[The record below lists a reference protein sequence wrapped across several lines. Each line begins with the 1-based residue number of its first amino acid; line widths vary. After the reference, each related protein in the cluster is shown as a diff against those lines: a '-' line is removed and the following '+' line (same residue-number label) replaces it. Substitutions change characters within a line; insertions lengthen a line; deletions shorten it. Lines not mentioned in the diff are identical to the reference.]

1 MSIPVGP
8 AAESLRAAPV
18 PSSRAGGVEGM
29 AALAGGAAGQ
39 AQDSTPAAPEALDDA
54 VREINASMAD
64 QSIGVRFEVDDDT
77 DRLVVKVVDRA
88 SGELIRQIPS
98 EEVLRIAKLLGKV
111 PGVLMSQNA

>member
-8 AAESLRAAPV
+8 AAESMRAAAV
-18 PSSRAGGVEGM
+18 PSSRAAGVESM
-29 AALAGGAAGQ
+29 AALAGGPADK
-39 AQDSTPAAPEALDDA
+39 AQDGTLAAPEALESA

-64 QSIGVRFEVDDDT
+64 QSIGVRFEVDQDT

>member
-1 MSIPVGP
+1 MAAPAGGP
-8 AAESLRAAPV
+8 ADK
-18 PSSRAGGVEGM
+18 
-29 AALAGGAAGQ
+29 
-39 AQDSTPAAPEALDDA
+39 AQDGALAAPEALENA

-64 QSIGVRFEVDDDT
+64 QSVGVRFEVDEDT

-111 PGVLMSQNA
+111 PGVLMSENA